1 MEVIRYDEYI
11 INELIKNSN
20 DNNYININN
29 IINLINN
36 NNIDYIYEDIAYYN
50 NFEMCYNIMYGCNSD
65 SIKKTFASRVL
76 EVWINKYNNSFDS
89 IELKSE
95 LELFEQCKY
104 FISFIPNNELILIIE
119 RSVNNNVA
127 ILNNVCKLFENSHIL
142 EMKHN
147 LFFNDIKCLEYMVSN
162 YGHYD
167 RNTIKTTLIEM
178 GTIYYFP
185 NEDVIKWIVNNYENY
200 IKDDINNIIINII
213 KVSDYYNIKM
223 TNFIIKYLI
232 MNVDI
237 SNKSKFTIF
246 KDSIYYNHLITFELC
261 LNNIFKYDDHMLFEL
276 ICLYSNPNND
286 INNTLLIHY
295 INNTLLMDY
304 INTKLY
310 NKLVLKGINNIV
322 QWIDKYFDK
331 DFKPLTDIYFIKN
344 RININTALMHNNECM
359 ICYEKK
365 NKMITLN
372 CHSTHNVCES
382 CIKIWHSSNNSCPMC
397 RTEID
402 FSKCSINIIYSL

>member
-11 INELIKNSN
+11 INDNSYIDNSN
-20 DNNYININN
+20 IN
-29 IINLINN
+29 
-36 NNIDYIYEDIAYYN
+36 YIYEDLAYYN
-50 NFEMCYNIMYGCNSD
+50 NFEICYNIMHGCNSD
-65 SIKKTFASRVL
+65 SFKKIFASRVL
-76 EVWINKYNNSFDS
+76 EIWINNYNNRSDS
-89 IELKSE
+89 IETKSE
-95 LELFEQCKY
+95 LELFEQCKF
-104 FISFIPNNELILIIE
+104 FIGFIPNDKITLIIE
-119 RSVNNNVA
+119 RSINNNVV
-127 ILNNVCKLFENSHIL
+127 ILNKVCKLFEHSHIL

-147 LFFNDIKCLEYMVSN
+147 LFFNDIKCLEYMVIN

-213 KVSDYYNIKM
+213 NVNNHYNIKM

-232 MNVDI
+232 MNVDL
-237 SNKSKFTIF
+237 SNKYKFIIF
-246 KDSIYYNHLITFELC
+246 KDSIYYNHLVTFELC

-304 INTKLY
+304 INTNLY

-331 DFKPLTDIYFIKN
+331 EFKPITDIFFIKN
-344 RININTALMHNNECM
+344 NINTSSLIHDINHDNECM

-365 NKMITLN
+365 KKMITLN

-402 FSKCSINIIYSL
+402 FSKCSINKD